1 MEFTCVVID
10 GGNKVRLDLGDLD
23 FPEKETLKN
32 YFNFNC
38 STFSS
43 IRNYHPDKS
52 SDDSKN
58 GKDGFDSIFKIPNW
72 AINRLT
78 KEDQIAL
85 AKFFGGACY
94 NIREVIPKLMNE
106 VPSMR
111 APMVFIQ
118 CVEEL
123 GKQYYEMCDKIKIY
137 DLFTEYAATI
147 KLQDTSTFGVRPQD
161 TPELTFKEP
170 EIRQTMVLAMFCK
183 LATPIFGELINN
195 LPSSDLDRSKSRLPR
210 QKESRC
216 SWLLSAIQANY
227 FAHLL
232 ERLEFYI
239 GHIVRGLCDK
249 NTESNV
255 APIFA
260 GHTPNTR
267 MATIMSSLMVRNF
280 VLCNLEQPESN
291 IIRYTDTMV
300 RTLVQ
305 TQDTTAK
312 KAQVKLRNAP
322 GSLLAG
328 DDGGKMAQI
337 EIDSLVSDGTYD
349 TELIIEES
357 INSIIEDYR
366 LRYEI
371 TKEEF
376 DACLNYFLDGH
387 PVYQTPL
394 NRYVATVV
402 FGKDIGGGRGI
413 DIISALAY
421 TKLTVMLQLIAL
433 SMNMY
438 PLMVALTA
446 TKTNGVRVMLGKNE
460 DLFKRMAPTR
470 PNYIDC
476 RSRFATGDSMDIYL
490 DVTKS
495 VRERAWDMQMEE
507 LINDLATV
515 KYTANVPDYILD
527 IVPPGETEPI
537 RSFIQNSVEIVPT
550 VEITEDACKLVTV
563 FDSESF

>member
-1 MEFTCVVID
+1 MQFTCIVVN
-10 GGNKVRLDLGDLD
+10 GSNKVQLDLDGLNL
-23 FPEKETLKN
+23 ENKEVLEPYLK
-32 YFNFNC
+32 FNC
-38 STFSS
+38 STF
-43 IRNYHPDKS
+43 
-52 SDDSKN
+52 KN
-58 GKDGFDSIFKIPNW
+58 IKDYQVNQAGFDAIFKIPNW
-72 AINRLT
+72 AISKLPV
-78 KEDQIAL
+78 EHQIEL
-85 AKFFGGACY
+85 AKFFGSACY
-94 NIREVIPKLMNE
+94 TIRETMPKLMAE
-106 VPSMR
+106 VPTMR
-111 APMVFIQ
+111 APMTFIQ

-123 GKQYYEMCDKIKIY
+123 GKQYFEVCDKIHIY
-137 DLFTEYAATI
+137 DLFKQYADTI
-147 KLQDTSTFGVRPQD
+147 TLQDTSTFGDRPQD

-195 LPSSDLDRSKSRLPR
+195 LPAGDFDHTRSRLPR
-210 QKESRC
+210 QRESRC
-216 SWLLSAIQANY
+216 SWFLSAIQANY
-227 FAHLL
+227 FANLL
-232 ERLEFYI
+232 ARLEYYI
-239 GHIVRGLCDK
+239 SHIVRGLCDK
-249 NTESNV
+249 NSEGNV
-255 APIFA
+255 APVFA

-267 MATIMSSLMVRNF
+267 VATIMSSLMVRNF

-305 TQDTTAK
+305 TQDTNAK

-322 GSLLAG
+322 GSMLSG

-337 EIDSLVSDGTYD
+337 EIDSLVSDGTMD

-357 INSIIEDYR
+357 INSIIDDYR

-402 FGKDIGGGRGI
+402 FGRDIGGGRGI
-413 DIISALAY
+413 DIIDALAY

-433 SMNMY
+433 NMGMF

-446 TKTNGVRVMLGKNE
+446 TKTNTVRMTLGKNE

-476 RSRFATGDSMDIYL
+476 RSRFATGDSGDIYL

-515 KYTANVPDYILD
+515 KYTANVPEYILD
-527 IVPPGETEPI
+527 LVPNGADEPI
-537 RSFIQNSVEIVPT
+537 GSFIHNGEEIVPT

>member
-1 MEFTCVVID
+1 
-10 GGNKVRLDLGDLD
+10 
-23 FPEKETLKN
+23 
-32 YFNFNC
+32 
-38 STFSS
+38 
-43 IRNYHPDKS
+43 
-52 SDDSKN
+52 
-58 GKDGFDSIFKIPNW
+58 
-72 AINRLT
+72 
-78 KEDQIAL
+78 
-85 AKFFGGACY
+85 
-94 NIREVIPKLMNE
+94 
-106 VPSMR
+106 
-111 APMVFIQ
+111 
-118 CVEEL
+118 
-123 GKQYYEMCDKIKIY
+123 
-137 DLFTEYAATI
+137 
-147 KLQDTSTFGVRPQD
+147 
-161 TPELTFKEP
+161 
-170 EIRQTMVLAMFCK
+170 
-183 LATPIFGELINN
+183 
-195 LPSSDLDRSKSRLPR
+195 
-210 QKESRC
+210 
-216 SWLLSAIQANY
+216 
-227 FAHLL
+227 
-232 ERLEFYI
+232 
-239 GHIVRGLCDK
+239 
-249 NTESNV
+249 
-255 APIFA
+255 
-260 GHTPNTR
+260 
-267 MATIMSSLMVRNF
+267 MVRNF

-305 TQDTTAK
+305 TQDTNAK

-322 GSLLAG
+322 GSMLSG

-337 EIDSLVSDGTYD
+337 EIDSLVSDGTMD

-357 INSIIEDYR
+357 INSIIDDYR

-402 FGKDIGGGRGI
+402 FGRDIGGGRGI
-413 DIISALAY
+413 DIIDALAY

-433 SMNMY
+433 NMGMF

-446 TKTNGVRVMLGKNE
+446 TKTNTVRMTLGKNE

-476 RSRFATGDSMDIYL
+476 RSRFATGDSGDIYL

-515 KYTANVPDYILD
+515 KYTANVPEYILD
-527 IVPPGETEPI
+527 LVPNGADEPI
-537 RSFIQNSVEIVPT
+537 GSFIHNGEEIVPT

>member
-1 MEFTCVVID
+1 MEFTCVVVD
-10 GGNKVRLDLGDLD
+10 GGNKVQLDVSDLE
-23 FPEKETLKN
+23 FENKEVLKP
-32 YFNFNC
+32 YLNFNC
-38 STFSS
+38 STF
-43 IRNYHPDKS
+43 
-52 SDDSKN
+52 KN
-58 GKDGFDSIFKIPNW
+58 IKDYQTNKAGFDSIFKIPNW
-72 AINRLT
+72 AISKLST
-78 KEDQIAL
+78 EGKIEL
-85 AKFFGGACY
+85 AKFFGSACY
-94 NIREVIPKLMNE
+94 TIKESMHEKLAS
-106 VPSMR
+106 VPAMQ
-111 APMVFIQ
+111 APMMFIQ
-118 CVEEL
+118 YVEEL
-123 GKQYYEMCDKIKIY
+123 GRQYYEMCDRIHIY
-137 DLFTEYAATI
+137 DLFTEYANTI
-147 KLQDTSTFGVRPQD
+147 TLQDTSTFGDRPQD

-195 LPSSDLDRSKSRLPR
+195 LPAGDFDHTRSRLPR
-210 QKESRC
+210 QRESRC
-216 SWLLSAIQANY
+216 SWFLSAIQAHY
-227 FAHLL
+227 FRELIG
-232 ERLEFYI
+232 RLEFYI
-239 GHIVRGLCDK
+239 SHIVRGLCDK
-249 NTESNV
+249 NNDGNV
-255 APIFA
+255 APVFA

-267 MATIMSSLMVRNF
+267 VATIMSSLMVRNF

-305 TQDTTAK
+305 TQDTNAK

-322 GSLLAG
+322 GTMMSG

-337 EIDSLVSDGTYD
+337 EIDSLVSDGTMD
-349 TELIIEES
+349 TQLIIEAS
-357 INSIIEDYR
+357 IDSIIDDYR

-371 TKEEF
+371 TKDEF
-376 DACLNYFLDGH
+376 DKCLNYFLDGH

-402 FGKDIGGGRGI
+402 FGRDIGGGRGI
-413 DIISALAY
+413 DLIDSLAY
-421 TKLTVMLQLIAL
+421 TKLAVMLQLIAL

-446 TKTNGVRVMLGKNE
+446 TKTNNVRITLGKNE

-476 RSRFATGDSMDIYL
+476 RSRFATGDSGDIYL

-515 KYTANVPDYILD
+515 NYTANVPEYILD
-527 IVPPGETEPI
+527 LVPAGKDEPI
-537 RSFIQNSVEIVPT
+537 GSFIHNGEEIIPT

-563 FDSESF
+563 FDSETF

>member
-1 MEFTCVVID
+1 MQFTCIVVN
-10 GGNKVRLDLGDLD
+10 GSNKVQLDLNGLNL
-23 FPEKETLKN
+23 ENKEVLEPYLK
-32 YFNFNC
+32 FNC
-38 STFSS
+38 STF
-43 IRNYHPDKS
+43 
-52 SDDSKN
+52 KN
-58 GKDGFDSIFKIPNW
+58 IKDYQVNQAGFDAIFKIPNW
-72 AINRLT
+72 AISKLPV
-78 KEDQIAL
+78 EHQIEL
-85 AKFFGGACY
+85 AKFFGSACY
-94 NIREVIPKLMNE
+94 TIRETMPKLMAD
-106 VPSMR
+106 VPTMR
-111 APMVFIQ
+111 APMTFIQ

-123 GKQYYEMCDKIKIY
+123 GKQYFEVCDKIHIY
-137 DLFTEYAATI
+137 DLFKQYADTI
-147 KLQDTSTFGVRPQD
+147 TLQDTSTFGDRPQD

-195 LPSSDLDRSKSRLPR
+195 LPAGDFDHTRSRLPR
-210 QKESRC
+210 QRESRC
-216 SWLLSAIQANY
+216 SWFLSAIQANY
-227 FAHLL
+227 FANLL
-232 ERLEFYI
+232 ARLEYYI
-239 GHIVRGLCDK
+239 SHIVRGLCDK
-249 NTESNV
+249 NSEGNV
-255 APIFA
+255 APVFA

-267 MATIMSSLMVRNF
+267 VATIMSSLMVRNF

-305 TQDTTAK
+305 TQDTNAK

-322 GSLLAG
+322 GSMLSG

-337 EIDSLVSDGTYD
+337 EIDSLVSDGTMD

-357 INSIIEDYR
+357 INSIIDDYR

-402 FGKDIGGGRGI
+402 FGRDIGGGRGI
-413 DIISALAY
+413 DIIDALAY

-433 SMNMY
+433 NMGMF

-446 TKTNGVRVMLGKNE
+446 TKTNTVRMTLGKNE

-476 RSRFATGDSMDIYL
+476 RSRFATGDSGDIYL

-515 KYTANVPDYILD
+515 KYTANVPEYILD
-527 IVPPGETEPI
+527 LVPNGADEPI
-537 RSFIQNSVEIVPT
+537 GSFIHNGEEIVPT

>member
-1 MEFTCVVID
+1 MEFTCVVVN
-10 GGNKVRLDLGDLD
+10 GSNKVQLDISDVK
-23 FPEKETLKN
+23 FENKEVLEPYLK
-32 YFNFNC
+32 FNC
-38 STFSS
+38 STF
-43 IRNYHPDKS
+43 
-52 SDDSKN
+52 KN
-58 GKDGFDSIFKIPNW
+58 IKDCQTNRAGFDNIFKIPNW
-72 AINRLT
+72 AISKLSNDD
-78 KEDQIAL
+78 KIKV
-85 AKFFGGACY
+85 AKFFSSACY
-94 NIREVIPKLMNE
+94 TIRESMPKLMAE
-106 VPSMR
+106 VPQMR
-111 APMVFIQ
+111 APMTFIQ

-123 GKQYYEMCDKIKIY
+123 GNQYYKMCDEIHLFDLFKQYAD
-137 DLFTEYAATI
+137 TI
-147 KLQDTSTFGVRPQD
+147 TLQDTSTFGDRPQD

-170 EIRQTMVLAMFCK
+170 EIRLTMVLAMFCK
-183 LATPIFGELINN
+183 MATPIFGELINN
-195 LPSSDLDRSKSRLPR
+195 LPATDLQHTRSKFTR
-210 QKESRC
+210 QRESRC
-216 SWLLSAIQANY
+216 SWFLSAVQAHY
-227 FAHLL
+227 FANLIG
-232 ERLEFYI
+232 RLEYYI

-249 NTESNV
+249 NTENNV
-255 APIFA
+255 APVFA
-260 GHTPNTR
+260 GHTPSTR
-267 MATIMSSLMVRNF
+267 VATIMSSLMVRNF

-291 IIRYTDTMV
+291 IIRFTDTMV

-305 TQDTTAK
+305 TQDSNAK
-312 KAQVKLRNAP
+312 KAQVKLRSAP
-322 GSLLAG
+322 GSMLSG

-337 EIDSLVSDGTYD
+337 EIDSLVSDGTMD
-349 TELIIEES
+349 TALIIEES
-357 INSIIEDYR
+357 INSIIDDYR

-402 FGKDIGGGRGI
+402 FGRDIGGGRGI
-413 DIISALAY
+413 DIIDALAY
-421 TKLTVMLQLIAL
+421 TKLPVMLQLIAL
-433 SMNMY
+433 NMGMY

-446 TKTNGVRVMLGKNE
+446 TKTNTVRMTLGKNE

-476 RSRFATGDSMDIYL
+476 RSRFATGDSGDIYL

-515 KYTANVPDYILD
+515 RYTANVPEYILEM
-527 IVPPGETEPI
+527 VPSGSEEPI
-537 RSFIQNSVEIVPT
+537 GSFIHNGEEIVPT

>member
-1 MEFTCVVID
+1 MEFTCVVVN
-10 GGNKVRLDLGDLD
+10 GTNKVKLDVEDLKLENKKVLE
-23 FPEKETLKN
+23 PYLV
-32 YFNFNC
+32 FNC
-38 STFSS
+38 STF
-43 IRNYHPDKS
+43 
-52 SDDSKN
+52 KN
-58 GKDGFDSIFKIPNW
+58 IKDYQTNQAGFESIFKIPNW
-72 AINRLT
+72 AISKLSEES
-78 KEDQIAL
+78 KIEV
-85 AKFFGGACY
+85 AKFFASACY
-94 NIREVIPKLMNE
+94 TIRESMPKMMAD
-106 VPSMR
+106 VPAMR

-123 GKQYYEMCDKIKIY
+123 GKQYYEMCDKVHFF
-137 DLFTEYAATI
+137 DLFKEYAHTI
-147 KLQDTSTFGVRPQD
+147 KLQDTSEFGERPQD

-170 EIRQTMVLAMFCK
+170 EIRLTMVLAMFCK

-195 LPSSDLDRSKSRLPR
+195 LPASDFDHSRSRLPR
-210 QKESRC
+210 QRESRC
-216 SWLLSAIQANY
+216 SWFLSAIQAHY
-227 FAHLL
+227 FADLL
-232 ERLEFYI
+232 CRLEFYI
-239 GHIVRGLCDK
+239 SHIVKGLCDK
-249 NTESNV
+249 NSEGNV
-255 APIFA
+255 APVFA

-267 MATIMSSLMVRNF
+267 VATIMSSLMVRNF

-291 IIRYTDTMV
+291 VIRYTDTMV

-305 TQDTTAK
+305 TQDTNAK

-322 GSLLAG
+322 GSMLSG

-337 EIDSLVSDGTYD
+337 EIDSLVSDGTVD

-357 INSIIEDYR
+357 INSIIDDFR

-387 PVYQTPL
+387 PCYQTPL

-402 FGKDIGGGRGI
+402 FGREMGGGRGI
-413 DIISALAY
+413 DIIDTKAY
-421 TKLTVMLQLIAL
+421 TKLIVMLQLIAL
-433 SMNMY
+433 SMGMY

-446 TKTNGVRVMLGKNE
+446 TKTNNVRLTLGKNE

-476 RSRFATGDSMDIYL
+476 RSRFSTGDSGDIYL

-515 KYTANVPDYILD
+515 KYTANVPDYILELT
-527 IVPPGETEPI
+527 PPGAEEPI
-537 RSFIQNSVEIVPT
+537 GSFIHNGEEIIPT
-550 VEITEDACKLVTV
+550 VEITEDACKLVNV
-563 FDSESF
+563 FDSEAF